1 MSDIYE
7 NIMELA
13 RRRGFIWP
21 ASECYGSVAGFIDYG
36 PLGSMMK
43 RRIEDTWREFYV
55 VNEGYYEIEC
65 PTIGQEDIFIASGH
79 L

>member
-1 MSDIYE
+1 MSDVYE
-7 NIMELA
+7 KIMDLS

-43 RRIEDTWREFYV
+43 RNIENAWRRFYIV
-55 VNEGYYEIEC
+55 QEG
-65 PTIGQEDIFIASGH
+65 
-79 L
+79 